1 MKLKITNLC
10 FLVLIFLS
18 FQNYAVAKSTDYPE
32 LLIDQEISGD
42 LSVEE
47 PYEFTVDKKRTVFI
61 CIKSNAELGLT
72 KEATVHIQGTG
83 YNTLHNFTVISS
95 FPKVWGQ
102 KLEPGDYLV
111 YLRGTT
117 SGPYDLKVSYTDPR
131 VPVMSVEKDA
141 QSPTPEPTIASVLTP
156 TPTPSPTPA
165 PTAAPKDIN
174 QQAEEGAMKAGIV
187 VKIIVLVAC
196 LILFIF
202 VINKVSKIEDMNNVK
217 KIIVNT
223 VIGIIIAIVA
233 GIILSLL

>member
-32 LLIDQEISGD
+32 LLIDQEISGN

-83 YNTLHNFTVISS
+83 YNTLHNFTVITS
-95 FPKVWGQ
+95 FPTVLGQ

-111 YLRGTT
+111 YLRGNA
-117 SGPYDLKVSYTDPR
+117 SGPYDLKISYTDPNA
-131 VPVMSVEKDA
+131 PVASVEKDA
-141 QSPTPEPTIASVLTP
+141 ESPPTPEPTIMPVP
-156 TPTPSPTPA
+156 TPTPNLTPA
-165 PTAAPKDIN
+165 PTSTPKDIN
-174 QQAEEGAMKAGIV
+174 RQAEEGAMKAGIV